1 MSARVEARRF
11 RTWEV
16 DAHGDSEHS
25 MRTIVKYGL
34 IKILGAWHIRLL
46 LVLALLFTIGTLGA
60 FSYEIASGGHP
71 QYGTGMD
78 GELFAAAVMLAF
90 LPTLAFLIFVAAP
103 LFAEDLRFNAPLFY
117 FSKPVSGREYLWGKI
132 GLLVLVLAATVLVPL
147 LLFILM
153 ALVGTILAKPPT
165 QSFNWESTQ
174 EFNLRVQ
181 EWHLHNMDT
190 FGDWAYAV
198 GTVLPAFLVMFILLI
213 VIFLTASAWTSRAW
227 HAAIAG
233 LSVLG
238 VLSFLGG
245 TVMDSSRTAMG
256 SAFGPVGWVELL
268 IFIPLSRRFDNEPMY
283 SWREEYYATYPAAVV
298 TSYILMFGLIV
309 ACWFAMQLR
318 IRRMEGLA

>member
-11 RTWEV
+11 RTWEKDV
-16 DAHGDSEHS
+16 YGNSEHS

-60 FSYEIASGGHP
+60 FSYELASGGDP
-71 QYGTGMD
+71 RDGTGLD
-78 GELFAAAVMLAF
+78 GEMFGAAAMLAF
-90 LPTLAFLIFVAAP
+90 VPTMAFLIFIAAP

-117 FSKPVSGREYLWGKI
+117 FSKPVSGREYFWGKL
-132 GLLVLVLAATVLVPL
+132 GLLGLVLGATALAPL

-153 ALVGTILAKPPT
+153 ALLGTILARPPT
-165 QSFNWESTQ
+165 HPYSWENGA
-174 EFNLRVQ
+174 EFNMRVQ
-181 EWHLHNMDT
+181 DWHNYNMDT
-190 FGDWAYAV
+190 FADWAYAV
-198 GTVLPAFLVMFILLI
+198 GTVLPAFLVMFVLLI
-213 VIFLTASAWTSRAW
+213 VIFLVASSWTTRAW

-233 LSVLG
+233 LSILG

-256 SAFGPVGWVELL
+256 SAFGPIGWIELL
-268 IFIPLSRRFDNEPMY
+268 IFVPLSRRFGYEPLY
-283 SWREEYYATYPAAVV
+283 SWREDYYSTYPAAVV
-298 TSYILMFGLIV
+298 TSYVIMFGLIV
-309 ACWFAMQLR
+309 AGWFALQWR

>member
-11 RTWEV
+11 RTWET

-46 LVLALLFTIGTLGA
+46 LVLALLFTISTLGA
-60 FSYEIASGGHP
+60 FSYEIAAGGRP
-71 QYGTGMD
+71 ESGTGMD
-78 GELFAAAVMLAF
+78 GEVFGVAATLAF
-90 LPTLAFLIFVAAP
+90 LPTMAFLIFVAAP

-117 FSKPVSGREYLWGKI
+117 FSKPVSGREYLWGKV
-132 GLLVLVLAATVLVPL
+132 GLLGVVLAATVLVPL
-147 LLFILM
+147 LLFTLM
-153 ALVGTILAKPPT
+153 ALVGTILARPPT
-165 QSFNWESTQ
+165 KPYQWESTA
-174 EFNLRVQ
+174 EFNFRLQ
-181 EWHLHNMDT
+181 DWHVYNMDT

-198 GTVLPAFLVMFILLI
+198 GTVVPAFLVMFLLLI
-213 VIFLTASAWTSRAW
+213 VIFLAASAWTTRAW

-233 LSVLG
+233 LASLG

-245 TVMDSSRTAMG
+245 TIMDTSRTAMG

-268 IFIPLSRRFDNEPMY
+268 IFVPLSRRFNHEPLY

-298 TSYILMFGLIV
+298 TSYVFMFALIV
-309 ACWFAMQLR
+309 AGWFAMQLR